1 MSSRRGAVTLE
12 GRGFCF
18 LGVVEMLQLIL
29 KVASVDRGLG
39 LVFLTVEK
47 QLLTGLE
54 LESSVNLS
62 N

>member
-12 GRGFCF
+12 GRGFYF
-18 LGVVEMLQLIL
+18 LGVVETLQLIL
-29 KVASVDRGLG
+29 KVASVDRSLG
-39 LVFLTVEK
+39 LVFLTAEK

-54 LESSVNLS
+54 SESSVNLS